1 MAAGGDQDYNS
12 QQAAPPRHP
21 IGCIDPRGANKHQG
35 PSALPERRGSLR
47 QQCTTGVVGAV
58 PSRWRRAVVAGGGH
72 GLRRLRSGGGRRT
85 RRVAGSGRGRPGSI
99 PDVSFRGRR
108 CRRRRSLSAPVRRP
122 PWAVSTGAPRPGGG
136 RQGGREGSGEGL
148 RGTRDS
154 QGAAA
159 RPPARLSRAP
169 WGRPS
174 SRAARSPRSP
184 PGRRGAPLRGVSLGA
199 ALSPWPALRGFP
211 FLAFRGSL
219 WILYS
224 PPRRER
230 PISWWRQVFLGKEG
244 SSLAPWCPVT
254 GPLCLAGTPGPGH
267 PRLECAWCGT
277 EAGRDGL
284 SGWRLVITLSIT
296 LSE

>member
-136 RQGGREGSGEGL
+136 REGGR
-148 RGTRDS
+148 
-154 QGAAA
+154 GAGRVSAGRA
-159 RPPARLSRAP
+159 IAKGPRL
-169 WGRPS
+169 
-174 SRAARSPRSP
+174 
-184 PGRRGAPLRGVSLGA
+184 GRR
-199 ALSPWPALRGFP
+199 
-211 FLAFRGSL
+211 LAFRGHL
-219 WILYS
+219 GAG
-224 PPRRER
+224 PPHGRRV
-230 PISWWRQVFLGKEG
+230 PP
-244 SSLAPWCPVT
+244 APLQ
-254 GPLCLAGTPGPGH
+254 GGGEPL
-267 PRLECAWCGT
+267 
-277 EAGRDGL
+277 
-284 SGWRLVITLSIT
+284 
-296 LSE
+296 